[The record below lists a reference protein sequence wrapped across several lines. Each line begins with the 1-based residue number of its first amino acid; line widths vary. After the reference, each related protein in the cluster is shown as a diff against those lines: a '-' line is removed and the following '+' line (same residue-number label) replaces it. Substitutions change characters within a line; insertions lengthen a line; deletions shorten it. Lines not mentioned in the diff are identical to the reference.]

1 MSDIK
6 GNEVLSGNEGAVYV
20 NGELWSNVTKI
31 DVKATAEFEDVD
43 FVGDAGTKKRFKG
56 YKVDGSIE
64 MKKIDSRVS
73 KLIANGIKT
82 GDMPDIKI
90 ITRQG
95 KFNGQSERV
104 AVTGVVF
111 PELTLIQLEAKAII
125 TESLTLSAE
134 SFDYLDQI

>member
-20 NGELWSNVTKI
+20 NGELWSNITKI
-31 DVKATAEFEDVD
+31 DAKATAEFEDVD

-56 YKVDGSIE
+56 YKVDGSME

-82 GDMPDIKI
+82 GNMPDIKI
-90 ITRQG
+90 ISRQG
-95 KFNGQSERV
+95 KLSGQSERV
-104 AVTGVVF
+104 ALTGVVF
-111 PELTLIQLEAKAII
+111 PELTLIQLEAKAIV